1 MGGVNFEVG
10 GANFAIFALTYN
22 AQFWSY
28 EHVANMFLV
37 PFDLKKHLG
46 TLSERFENQKLIFS
60 SAEALSWR

>member
-1 MGGVNFEVG
+1 MNFEIFTPGIGGGVNFEVG
-10 GANFAIFALTYN
+10 GANFAIFESTYN

-46 TLSERFENQKLIFS
+46 TLSERFEDQK
-60 SAEALSWR
+60 